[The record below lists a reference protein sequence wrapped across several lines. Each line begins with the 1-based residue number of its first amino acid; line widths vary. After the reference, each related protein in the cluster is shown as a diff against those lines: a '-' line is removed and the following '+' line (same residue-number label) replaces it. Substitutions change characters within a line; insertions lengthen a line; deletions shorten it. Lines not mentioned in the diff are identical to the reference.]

1 MHSRSINP
9 EYSKIRLHR
18 HQLLSASVLYRNEIK
33 QFYEVDIQITNDHH
47 NHSYYY
53 KHVHGEVDSRY
64 NSLQH
69 SPSISRSQSGLNEIC
84 TCLSNFDQESSLLRF
99 F

>member
-33 QFYEVDIQITNDHH
+33 QFYEIDIQITNDH

-53 KHVHGEVDSRY
+53 KHVHINMEKLIHVTTRY
-64 NSLQH
+64 NILLQEV
-69 SPSISRSQSGLNEIC
+69 GLN
-84 TCLSNFDQESSLLRF
+84 LP
-99 F
+99 